1 MSDHPWQEHLKT
13 SVRNAPP
20 RGRTSVAGHAHRLQW
35 NENPFDFP
43 EDLKEEVLRRFSTVA
58 WSRYPTELRPE
69 ALLAAIAA
77 HNSVDRTMVAVGAGS
92 SAMINAALDVV
103 ITPGDHMV
111 IPSPTFLLYRG
122 AAMLRGAE
130 LHQIP
135 TRAADDFALPVD
147 DLIVCARTNEAKL
160 IALCAPNNPT
170 GTVYALDD
178 LRSLADE
185 SAALLLIDEAYGEFC
200 GQDLRPLL
208 SEFENVIILRT
219 FSKAYALAGQRI
231 GYALGHPEVIAAI
244 DRVNIPFPVST
255 FSATAAMVA
264 LENSERFLA
273 NTAAIVTERERLSEA
288 LGRLPG
294 LHVFP
299 SGANFLLVQFD
310 RSPHTI
316 METLRDERDLLIS
329 DMAGYPELTNCLRIS
344 IGTPEEN
351 AWVVDAVTAFS
362 LSH

>member
-1 MSDHPWQEHLKT
+1 
-13 SVRNAPP
+13 
-20 RGRTSVAGHAHRLQW
+20 
-35 NENPFDFP
+35 
-43 EDLKEEVLRRFSTVA
+43 
-58 WSRYPTELRPE
+58 
-69 ALLAAIAA
+69 
-77 HNSVDRTMVAVGAGS
+77 MVAAGAGS
-92 SAMINAALDVV
+92 SAMINAALDIV
-103 ITPGDHMV
+103 IAPGDHMV

-135 TRAADDFALPVD
+135 TRAVDDFALPVD

-208 SEFENVIILRT
+208 TEFENVVILRT

-273 NTAAIVTERERLSEA
+273 NTAAIVAEREAAEQGAERAAGTARLSFRRTSCSSSST
-288 LGRLPG
+288 GRRRRSWRRCATNAISSSPTWPAIPNSRTACASPSARPRRTPGCWMPLRRFRFPADDNHKLAPG
-294 LHVFP
+294 LDAVKARVEFAEAAARNLLMQLGQLAQDR
-299 SGANFLLVQFD
+299 SGAI
-310 RSPHTI
+310 PI
-316 METLRDERDLLIS
+316 DLQ
-329 DMAGYPELTNCLRIS
+329 RI
-344 IGTPEEN
+344 GQE
-351 AWVVDAVTAFS
+351 
-362 LSH
+362 

>member
-20 RGRTSVAGHAHRLQW
+20 RGRTSVAGYAHRLQW

-69 ALLAAIAA
+69 ALLEAIAV
-77 HNSVDRTMVAVGAGS
+77 HNGVDKTMVAAGAGS

-103 ITPGDHMV
+103 IAPGNHMV

-135 TRAADDFALPVD
+135 TRAADEFALPVD

-208 SEFENVIILRT
+208 TEFENVVILRT

-231 GYALGHPEVIAAI
+231 GYALGHPDVIAAI

-255 FSATAAMVA
+255 FSAMAAMVA

-273 NTAAIVTERERLSEA
+273 TTAAIVAERDRLSQA
-288 LGRLPG
+288 LGALPG

-310 RSPHTI
+310 RSPKAI
-316 METLRDERDLLIS
+316 METLRDECDLLVS

-351 AWVVDAVTAFS
+351 AWVLDAVTAFS
-362 LSH
+362 LSR